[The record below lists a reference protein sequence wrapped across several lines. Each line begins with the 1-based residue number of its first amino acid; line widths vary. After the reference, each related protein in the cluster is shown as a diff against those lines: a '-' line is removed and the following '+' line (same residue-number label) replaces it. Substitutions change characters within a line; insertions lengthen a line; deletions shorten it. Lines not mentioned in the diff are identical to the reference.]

1 MMGYIYSQFGQEVYA
16 LNIYVSLNVI
26 MSFRLDYKQK
36 LKLTMEM
43 GKIMSKLKKHG
54 KSIEL
59 FKQSLSFA
67 WYTKDKETEIQLY
80 EYLGLEYYN
89 MMEIEKASYYHNRSI
104 DYEWEDEGSISFINS
119 INFINKC
126 NEQYQSQSYRYQQ
139 INHNILDKLNLHYD
153 PNYNWNTHSLSP
165 RSPKTNPKHN
175 KRRNV
180 IFSQNHTQSYLIDNN
195 YV

>member
-59 FKQSLSFA
+59 FK
-67 WYTKDKETEIQLY
+67 
-80 EYLGLEYYN
+80 
-89 MMEIEKASYYHNRSI
+89 
-104 DYEWEDEGSISFINS
+104 
-119 INFINKC
+119 
-126 NEQYQSQSYRYQQ
+126 
-139 INHNILDKLNLHYD
+139 
-153 PNYNWNTHSLSP
+153 
-165 RSPKTNPKHN
+165 
-175 KRRNV
+175 
-180 IFSQNHTQSYLIDNN
+180 
-195 YV
+195 